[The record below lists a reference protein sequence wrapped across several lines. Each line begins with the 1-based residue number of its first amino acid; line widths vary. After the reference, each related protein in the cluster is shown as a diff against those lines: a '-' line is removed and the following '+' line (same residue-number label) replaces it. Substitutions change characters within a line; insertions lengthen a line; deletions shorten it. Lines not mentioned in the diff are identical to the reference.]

1 MRRYAEWLGPYYSA
15 LVSAGAARGLLMF
28 GHDHVGH
35 GRSGG
40 VRWVGTPGRQH
51 LTVGTRAKVR
61 DVEEYVG
68 PVVAHCRAVAAQHP
82 GRPLFMVGHSLGGL
96 VAVLATLATQHQ
108 HLVRGLIL
116 SSPLLQLHPDM
127 VGWLDRSVHERRL
140 QLST

>member
-1 MRRYAEWLGPYYSA
+1 
-15 LVSAGAARGLLMF
+15 MF

-40 VRWVGTPGRQH
+40 VRWVGTPGWQLQH

-61 DVEEYVG
+61 DVSEYVS
-68 PVVAHCRAVAAQHP
+68 PVEAHCRALAAQHP

-108 HLVRGLIL
+108 HLVRGLVL

-127 VGWLDRSVHERRL
+127 VGWLDRSVHERGL